1 MKTIKLVVLV
11 ISMLMMTSL
20 SAQNK
25 KMLDEKNGFRE
36 LKFGMSI
43 DSVSNLKLIDG
54 NGISKYYE
62 KTDDK
67 LTIGDYAIESITY
80 GFYKGKLSFIM
91 ITTVGYA
98 NSKGVLNLFTTQY
111 GKGYQSNQYIEEY
124 WWFGKTVS
132 LNYKENSINNN
143 GKIIMSTNIF
153 DDEKAADKKAATEKA
168 KNDL

>member
-1 MKTIKLVVLV
+1 MKTIKLFLLFISVLT
-11 ISMLMMTSL
+11 STSL

-25 KMLDEKNGFRE
+25 KALDEKNGFRE

-43 DSVSNLKLIDG
+43 DSISNLKLIDG

-67 LTIGDYAIESITY
+67 LTIGDYTVESITY

-91 ITTVGYA
+91 ITTVGYT
-98 NSKGVLNLFTTQY
+98 NSRGILNLLVTQY
-111 GKGYQSNQYIEEY
+111 GKGYQPNQYIEEY

-143 GKIIMSTNIF
+143 GKIIMTTNIF
-153 DDEKAADKKAATEKA
+153 DEEKAADKKAATEKA